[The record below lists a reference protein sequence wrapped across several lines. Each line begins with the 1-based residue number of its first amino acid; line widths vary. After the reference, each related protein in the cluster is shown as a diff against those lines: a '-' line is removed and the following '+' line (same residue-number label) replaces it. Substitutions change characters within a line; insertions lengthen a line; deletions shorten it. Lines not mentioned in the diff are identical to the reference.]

1 MLSLFGQNPK
11 TRPDTHDGDCMER
24 VAFRVLVA
32 FLPAPLMLA
41 AQDTTSLPFT
51 ISGYVTTSYTSSARA
66 IGDSIIVGRAYDRR
80 NNTFLL
86 NVANLT
92 LERAAPTD
100 RVAAGFRAEAWLG
113 PQAALVKSAGLDLGP
128 NADIWQAYVVLNI
141 PMSGKDRYLQLKA
154 GKIAALVGLEVGQEA
169 LNPNAAVGYQNL
181 LVEPFTETGVEL
193 NARLGPHIDAELRLS
208 NGWDQVV
215 DVNSGKTVTA
225 RVGLAPDDKTLL
237 ALAGSLGPE
246 QVLNNSSSR
255 AGVDVVMSRRIASAA
270 NVALQLDYGHEDVA
284 GSRAAWS
291 AAGTWLTYDLA
302 PSTSLALRADYVND
316 RNGAR
321 TSGILGFPA
330 NTGMSVRSLTSTLN
344 LKHWAH
350 TLVRPELRFDRA
362 TLPVFDGSKRQV
374 SYGVAL
380 SYVF

>member
-1 MLSLFGQNPK
+1 
-11 TRPDTHDGDCMER
+11 MER
-24 VAFRVLVA
+24 VAFRVAMA
-32 FLPAPLMLA
+32 FLLAPLTLA
-41 AQDTTSLPFT
+41 AQDTTSQPFT

-66 IGDSIIVGRAYDRR
+66 IGDTIIVGRAYDRR
-80 NNTFLL
+80 NNTFLF

-92 LERAAPTD
+92 LERAAPVD

-128 NADIWQAYVVLNI
+128 NADIWQAYVVLNL

-154 GKIAALVGLEVGQEA
+154 GKMAALVGFEVGQEA

-193 NARLGPHIDAELRLS
+193 DARLGPHIDAELRLS

-225 RVGLAPDDKTLL
+225 RVGIAPDDRTLL

-255 AGVDVVMSRRIASAA
+255 AALDVVASRRFTSSAT
-270 NVALQLDYGHEDVA
+270 VVLQLDYGREDIA
-284 GSRAAWS
+284 GAQATWS
-291 AAGTWLTYDLA
+291 AAGMWLTYDRTPGA
-302 PSTSLALRADYVND
+302 SLALRADYVND

-321 TSGILGFPA
+321 TSGVLGFPA
-330 NTGMSVRSLTSTLN
+330 NTGMSVGSLTATLN
-344 LKHWAH
+344 LKQWAH

-362 TLPVFDGSKRQV
+362 TLPVFDGSRSQV
-374 SYGVAL
+374 SYGMVL

>member
-1 MLSLFGQNPK
+1 
-11 TRPDTHDGDCMER
+11 MER
-24 VAFRVLVA
+24 VAFRVSLA
-32 FLPAPLMLA
+32 LLLSPRIFA

-66 IGDSIIVGRAYDRR
+66 IGDTIIVGRAYDRR
-80 NNTFLL
+80 NNTFLI

-92 LERAAPTD
+92 LERTAPAD

-128 NADIWQAYVVLNI
+128 NADIWQAYVVLNL
-141 PMSGKDRYLQLKA
+141 PMSGKGGDRYLQLKA
-154 GKIAALVGLEVGQEA
+154 GKIAALVGLEVGQEP
-169 LNPNAAVGYQNL
+169 LNPNAAVGYQDL

-193 NARLGPHIDAELRLS
+193 DARLGPHFDAELRLS

-237 ALAGSLGPE
+237 ALTASLGPE

-255 AGVDVVMSRRIASAA
+255 AGVDVVASRRIASA
-270 NVALQLDYGHEDVA
+270 NVVFQLDYGHEDVA
-284 GSRAAWS
+284 GSKATWS

-302 PSTSLALRADYVND
+302 PNASLALRADYVND

-321 TSGILGFPA
+321 TAGILGFPA

-344 LKHWAH
+344 LKYWAH

-362 TLPVFDGSKRQV
+362 TLPVFDGSKAQV

>member
-1 MLSLFGQNPK
+1 
-11 TRPDTHDGDCMER
+11 MER
-24 VAFRVLVA
+24 VPRVALRVSLQVGIA
-32 FLPAPLMLA
+32 WFLAPLTLG
-41 AQDTTSLPFT
+41 AQDTASRPFT
-51 ISGYVTTSYTSSARA
+51 ISGYVTTSYTSSAHA

-128 NADIWQAYVVLNI
+128 NADLWQAYVVLNL
-141 PMSGKDRYLQLKA
+141 PMSGTDRYLQLKA
-154 GKIAALVGLEVGQEA
+154 GKIAALVGLEVGQEP
-169 LNPNAAVGYQNL
+169 LNPNAAVGYQDL

-193 NARLGPHIDAELRLS
+193 DARLSPHLDLELRLS

-215 DVNSGKTVTA
+215 DVNSGKTATA
-225 RVGLAPDDKTLL
+225 RVGFAPDDKTLL
-237 ALAGSLGPE
+237 ALTGSLGPE
-246 QVLNNSSSR
+246 QILNNSSGR
-255 AGVDVVMSRRIASAA
+255 AAADLVASRRIGSATA
-270 NVALQLDYGHEDVA
+270 VLQLDYGHEDVA
-284 GSRAAWS
+284 GSTATWS
-291 AAGTWLTYDLA
+291 AAGAWLTYDLSRSA
-302 PSTSLALRADYVND
+302 SLALRTDYLDD

-321 TSGILGFPA
+321 TSGVLGFPP
-330 NTGMSVRSLTSTLN
+330 NTGIRVGSLTATLN
-344 LKHWAH
+344 LKQWAH

-362 TLPVFDGSKRQV
+362 ALPVFDGSRSQL
-374 SYGVAL
+374 SYGAAL

>member
-1 MLSLFGQNPK
+1 
-11 TRPDTHDGDCMER
+11 MER
-24 VAFRVLVA
+24 IALRVALRVSMAL
-32 FLPAPLMLA
+32 LPAPLTLA

-80 NNTFLL
+80 NNSFLI
-86 NVANLT
+86 NIANLT
-92 LERAAPTD
+92 LERTAPVD

-113 PQAALVKSAGLDLGP
+113 PQAALVKSTGLDLGP
-128 NADIWQAYVVLNI
+128 SADIWQAYVVLNL
-141 PMSGKDRYLQLKA
+141 PMSGKGGDRYLQLKA
-154 GKIAALVGLEVGQEA
+154 GKIAALVGLEVGQET
-169 LNPNAAVGYQNL
+169 LNPNAAVGYQDL

-193 NARLGPHIDAELRLS
+193 DARLGPRIDAELRLS

-225 RVGLAPDDKTLL
+225 RVALAPDDRTLL
-237 ALAGSLGPE
+237 ALTGSLGPE
-246 QVLNNSSSR
+246 QLLNNSSSR
-255 AGVDVVMSRRIASAA
+255 AAVDVVVSRRIASAA
-270 NVALQLDYGHEDVA
+270 TAVVQLDYGREDVVGTKA
-284 GSRAAWS
+284 TWS
-291 AAGTWLTYDLA
+291 AAGTWLTFDLA

-330 NTGMSVRSLTSTLN
+330 NSGMGVGSLTSTLN
-344 LKHWAH
+344 LKQWAH

-362 TLPVFDGSKRQV
+362 TLPVFDGSRSQL

>member
-1 MLSLFGQNPK
+1 
-11 TRPDTHDGDCMER
+11 MERFAFR
-24 VAFRVLVA
+24 VAFRVSIA
-32 FLPAPLMLA
+32 FLLAPLALA

-66 IGDSIIVGRAYDRR
+66 IGDTIIVGRAYDRR
-80 NNTFLL
+80 NNTFLI

-128 NADIWQAYVVLNI
+128 NSDIWQAYVVLNL

-154 GKIAALVGLEVGQEA
+154 GKIAALVGLEVGQEP

-193 NARLGPHIDAELRLS
+193 DARLGPRIDAELRLS

-225 RVGLAPDDKTLL
+225 RVGLTPDDKTLL
-237 ALAGSLGPE
+237 ALTGSLGPE

-255 AGVDVVMSRRIASAA
+255 RALNVVASRRIVSAA
-270 NVALQLDYGHEDVA
+270 NVVLQLDYGHEDVA
-284 GSRAAWS
+284 GGGSKATWS

-302 PSTSLALRADYVND
+302 PSASLALRADYVND

-321 TSGILGFPA
+321 TSGVLGFPA

-362 TLPVFDGSKRQV
+362 TLPVFDGSKSQV

>member
-1 MLSLFGQNPK
+1 
-11 TRPDTHDGDCMER
+11 MER
-24 VAFRVLVA
+24 VAFRVSMA
-32 FLPAPLMLA
+32 FLVAPLMLA
-41 AQDTTSLPFT
+41 AQDTISLPFT

-66 IGDSIIVGRAYDRR
+66 VGDTIIVGRAYDRR
-80 NNTFLL
+80 NNTFLM

-100 RVAAGFRAEAWLG
+100 RIAAGFRAEAWLG

-128 NADIWQAYVVLNI
+128 NADIWQAYVVLNV
-141 PMSGKDRYLQLKA
+141 PMSGKRGDRYLQLKA
-154 GKIAALVGLEVGQEA
+154 GKIAALVGLEVGQET

-181 LVEPFTETGVEL
+181 LIEPFTETGIEL
-193 NARLGPHIDAELRLS
+193 DARLGPRIDAELRLS
-208 NGWDQVV
+208 NGWDQMV

-237 ALAGSLGPE
+237 ALTGSLGPE

-255 AGVDVVMSRRIASAA
+255 AGVDVVASRRVASAA
-270 NVALQLDYGHEDVA
+270 NVVLQLDYGYEDIA
-284 GSRAAWS
+284 GSRATWS

-302 PSTSLALRADYVND
+302 PSASLALRADYVND

-330 NTGMSVRSLTSTLN
+330 NTGMRVRSLTSTLN
-344 LKHWAH
+344 LKHWAR

-362 TLPVFDGSKRQV
+362 TLPVFDGSTSQV